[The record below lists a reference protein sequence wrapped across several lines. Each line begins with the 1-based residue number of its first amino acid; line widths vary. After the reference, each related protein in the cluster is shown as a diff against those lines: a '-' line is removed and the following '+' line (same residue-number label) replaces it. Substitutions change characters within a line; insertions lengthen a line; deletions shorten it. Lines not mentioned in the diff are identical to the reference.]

1 MESSFSTLYTR
12 DIVTSISSNIYYYW
26 VWVTLTNEA
35 NCWSH
40 FQFMNSHTLNPDFLV
55 NAPIPVNLAQ
65 SFYSLF
71 FLELDQELF
80 DLSQNHVTNDN
91 TSADMWVAS
100 KTHSYWIAF
109 VILSDWFYIQLGA
122 SILLSCLLTELCF
135 SIYLLKY
142 TLIIN
147 HFPFIFLNI
156 QLGHYVDLE
165 RNLHR

>member
-1 MESSFSTLYTR
+1 MKQTVE
-12 DIVTSISSNIYYYW
+12 VTFNLW
-26 VWVTLTNEA
+26 T
-35 NCWSH
+35 
-40 FQFMNSHTLNPDFLV
+40 HTLNPDFLV

-122 SILLSCLLTELCF
+122 SILLLCLLTELCF

-147 HFPFIFLNI
+147 HFPFIFLII

>member
-1 MESSFSTLYTR
+1 MNQTVG
-12 DIVTSISSNIYYYW
+12 VTFNLW
-26 VWVTLTNEA
+26 T
-35 NCWSH
+35 
-40 FQFMNSHTLNPDFLV
+40 HTLNPDFLV
-55 NAPIPVNLAQ
+55 NAPISVNLAQ

-71 FLELDQELF
+71 CLELDQELF

-100 KTHSYWIAF
+100 KAHSYWIAF
-109 VILSDWFYIQLGA
+109 VILSFRLVLHTTRCKYLIIVSSDRAVFY
-122 SILLSCLLTELCF
+122 
-135 SIYLLKY
+135 IYLLKY

-147 HFPFIFLNI
+147 HFPFIFLII

>member
-12 DIVTSISSNIYYYW
+12 DIVISISSNIYYYW
-26 VWVTLTNEA
+26 VWVTLTNEP
-35 NCWSH
+35 NCWVT
-40 FQFMNSHTLNPDFLV
+40 FNLWTHTLNPDFLV
-55 NAPIPVNLAQ
+55 NAPISVNLAQ

-71 FLELDQELF
+71 CLELDQELF

-100 KTHSYWIAF
+100 KAHSYWIAF
-109 VILSDWFYIQLGA
+109 VILSFRLVLHTTRCKYLIIVSSDRAVFY
-122 SILLSCLLTELCF
+122 
-135 SIYLLKY
+135 IYLLKY

-147 HFPFIFLNI
+147 HFPFIFLII